1 MPFDLKKI
9 VDEQQVKQPYEFFV
23 KDRFKDTVKKDDR
36 EKQADFP
43 EAKPERDAGEILY
56 SWQAPEFEV
65 YEKSRNWYIIAT
77 LFLFVVIIYA
87 ILTNGPIMAVTFI
100 LIGIVG
106 YIYAQKEPRTI
117 KFSITSKGLLADNNF
132 YPYENIFS
140 FWIFYEPTHTKVIS
154 LHTKAPVLPFVHIPI
169 ENEEPV
175 KLRELLM
182 QNIPEIKQQPS
193 LINTIERVL
202 HI

>member
-1 MPFDLKKI
+1 MPIDLRKAMGEQPKKQL
-9 VDEQQVKQPYEFFV
+9 VESYA
-23 KDRFKDTVKKDDR
+23 KDRFEDASRQDQ
-36 EKQADFP
+36 EKQADFVRQ
-43 EAKPERDAGEILY
+43 ESYKNTGKIFH

-65 YEKSRNWYIIAT
+65 YEKSRNWYIIAI
-77 LFLFVVIIYA
+77 LFILAVVVYA
-87 ILTNGPIMAVTFI
+87 IFTNSPIMAVTFI

-106 YIYAQKEPRTI
+106 YIYSQRDPRIVT
-117 KFSITSKGLLADNNF
+117 FSITSEGLLADKNF

-154 LHTKAPVLPFVHIPI
+154 LHTKASALPFVHIPI
-169 ENEEPV
+169 EDEDPV
-175 KLRELLM
+175 KIRELLI
-182 QNIPEIKQQPS
+182 QNIPEIKQDPS